1 MPSFRT
7 CAFIDPIKPK
17 YAIILSPR
25 QILPSIGG
33 LLITC
38 ERVGQVCFVRTL
50 LTNYRTCQAFNLAL
64 ELLKPRPPFRADEK
78 YPRGSFPRGGFPG
91 AALGARDRSL
101 GRSISGWLSVSC
113 PRGAHGSLRCL
124 APRLCVRRA
133 RQDLQKSL
141 NLSGASSV

>member
-91 AALGARDRSL
+91 AAFGAHDRSL
-101 GRSISGWLSVSC
+101 VGRSIGGRLPVSC
-113 PRGAHGSLRCL
+113 PVDGLVSDTALLIAVDPIGLFGVSVR
-124 APRLCVRRA
+124 PRQACPY
-133 RQDLQKSL
+133 S
-141 NLSGASSV
+141 